1 MALEIAKTL
10 FSDNMVVKCGKFYK
24 DGIQKSNKKSWTGGL
39 WSYFLTYSTKLID
52 ETKSWN
58 TFIENLNFPENSFL
72 SCLIYFV
79 EHNLNGAKRVKKLNP
94 VIVSATIVDMGAV
107 IRKIKETW
115 TIFTIKEVKID
126 LKSQRVCFKVYG
138 KCYIPEKYRSYVLM
152 TWSATQ
158 TEECNYFNEID
169 EKYAQEKE
177 LPLTAFINNGIM
189 MEIV

>member
-1 MALEIAKTL
+1 MALEIAKTS

-58 TFIENLNFPENSFL
+58 TFIEELNFPENSFL

-94 VIVSATIVDMGAV
+94 VIVSAKFVFSKKYRDAEYSEES
-107 IRKIKETW
+107 IKKLKAE
-115 TIFTIKEVKID
+115 IPKHIKNLNTIKSNMEGYVKAHNKDENSKPQCEFFNSIVPLITNTMAFLED
-126 LKSQRVCFKVYG
+126 LSKL
-138 KCYIPEKYRSYVLM
+138 I
-152 TWSATQ
+152 
-158 TEECNYFNEID
+158 
-169 EKYAQEKE
+169 
-177 LPLTAFINNGIM
+177 
-189 MEIV
+189 

>member
-72 SCLIYFV
+72 SKLIYFV
-79 EHNLNGAKRVKKLNP
+79 EQNLSGAKRTTQDNPLLASTKFVASRYYDAEYSEESLKKLKAE
-94 VIVSATIVDMGAV
+94 IT
-107 IRKIKETW
+107 KHIKNLNAIKKNMDWYIGKHNDDKNSESQCEFFKSMVNL
-115 TIFTIKEVKID
+115 IFNTVAF
-126 LKSQRVCFKVYG
+126 L
-138 KCYIPEKYRSYVLM
+138 
-152 TWSATQ
+152 
-158 TEECNYFNEID
+158 EELNKRI
-169 EKYAQEKE
+169 
-177 LPLTAFINNGIM
+177 
-189 MEIV
+189 

>member
-10 FSDNMVVKCGKFYK
+10 FNDNMVDKCGKFYK

-58 TFIENLNFPENSFL
+58 TFIEELNFPENSFL

-94 VIVSATIVDMGAV
+94 VIVSAKFVFS
-107 IRKIKETW
+107 K
-115 TIFTIKEVKID
+115 
-126 LKSQRVCFKVYG
+126 
-138 KCYIPEKYRSYVLM
+138 KYRDAEYS
-152 TWSATQ
+152 
-158 TEECNYFNEID
+158 EESLKKLKAEITKHIKNLNAIKKNMDWYIGKHNDDKNSESQCEFFKSMVNLIFNTVAFLE
-169 EKYAQEKE
+169 E
-177 LPLTAFINNGIM
+177 LNKRI
-189 MEIV
+189 

>member
-1 MALEIAKTL
+1 MALEIAKTS

-58 TFIENLNFPENSFL
+58 TFIEELNFPENSFL

-94 VIVSATIVDMGAV
+94 VIVSAKFVFS
-107 IRKIKETW
+107 K
-115 TIFTIKEVKID
+115 
-126 LKSQRVCFKVYG
+126 
-138 KCYIPEKYRSYVLM
+138 KYRDAEYNEESIKKLKAEIPKHIKNLNAIKKNMDWYIGKHNDDKNSESQCEFFNSIVPLI
-152 TWSATQ
+152 TN
-158 TEECNYFNEID
+158 TEEFL
-169 EKYAQEKE
+169 KE
-177 LPLTAFINNGIM
+177 LNKLI
-189 MEIV
+189 